1 MPRGEIACVAYVL
14 ARNGRSVMGDLRYLA
29 DTQIASFKTP
39 LARGQIA
46 ALALLG
52 DRGRSQAAFAAAVQ
66 RLRDTRDDGAY
77 RPDYG
82 SRLRDGAGLLALA
95 SETNAARDAILP
107 ISRVVE
113 EEHFSLVRR
122 TSTQENAWM
131 VLAAQALLND
141 GNAITLAVDGAEQ
154 KGAFFRTYKDAA
166 LAQKPVTIANRGAAA
181 AQVVLSVTGNP
192 TALEP
197 AISQGYTV
205 ERSYFRLDGTPAN
218 LEQVR
223 QNERFATVLKVTDAT
238 AATVASSSSTICLR
252 GSRSTIPSSSTAAR
266 SPPSLAQDRSD
277 AGTRGIPGRSVRRR
291 LRPRVAPAWNL
302 HRGVHRACGGAGRYI
317 HPPALGGHVRAGALD
332 GRPSAR
338 SKWRRRGRDGRRARR
353 RPSRLGAGEAGGCP
367 RARDRL
373 PRCRRHGARP
383 GSPARPRTARSRRG
397 CGPFG
402 RRADRD
408 GRSSGPSPR

>member
-1 MPRGEIACVAYVL
+1 MRPMCSPATGAPSWAICATSPTPRSLPSRHPSRAG
-14 ARNGRSVMGDLRYLA
+14 
-29 DTQIASFKTP
+29 QIA
-39 LARGQIA
+39 A

-95 SETNAARDAILP
+95 SETNAVRDAILP

-113 EEHFSLVRR
+113 EEHSLVRR

-141 GNAITLAVDGAEQ
+141 ANAITLAVDGAEQ
-154 KGAFFRTYKDAA
+154 KGSFFRTYKDAA
-166 LAQKPVTIANRGAAA
+166 LAQKPVTIANRGAAP

-192 TALEP
+192 TAFEP
-197 AISQGYTV
+197 AVSQGYTV

-238 AATVASSSSTICLR
+238 GARRPPPPRRSPACGFR
-252 GSRSTIPSSSTAAR
+252 DRQSRSSSTAAR
-266 SPPSLAQDRSD
+266 SPPS
-277 AGTRGIPGRSVRRR
+277 
-291 LRPRVAPAWNL
+291 
-302 HRGVHRACGGAGRYI
+302 
-317 HPPALGGHVRAGALD
+317 
-332 GRPSAR
+332 
-338 SKWRRRGRDGRRARR
+338 
-353 RPSRLGAGEAGGCP
+353 
-367 RARDRL
+367 
-373 PRCRRHGARP
+373 P
-383 GSPARPRTARSRRG
+383 GSRPK
-397 CGPFG
+397 
-402 RRADRD
+402 
-408 GRSSGPSPR
+408 